1 MGGPPP
7 RCARFT
13 IVREKSTDAAATK
26 PAPGAD
32 LIPGRPSET
41 SRPSRV
47 GGSRTS
53 NASCVEKT
61 LAPMRPRRGSYL
73 YGSFFRTSVVYS
85 APAFHK
91 IQPRSPASF
100 VAFIWASTSA
110 GSYSE
115 M

>member
-1 MGGPPP
+1 MRQVHHRTGKVYRRSGNE
-7 RCARFT
+7 T
-13 IVREKSTDAAATK
+13 
-26 PAPGAD
+26 G
-32 LIPGRPSET
+32 PGRGPDPRSSLGNPSPVTHGRLSHLE
-41 SRPSRV
+41 P
-47 GGSRTS
+47 
-53 NASCVEKT
+53 SCVEKT
-61 LAPMRPRRGSYL
+61 LAPMRPRRGSCL